1 MAFGADPDC
10 CLLTQSGGAATN
22 KRIGPPA
29 VSGRSNFASWDL
41 RCPACPFPN
50 LRPPQGKALVLRRE
64 SCCPSSLASQ
74 QISCSRASNSGVE
87 KNSPSVILKP
97 SHSFLMVTVPGF
109 WLSPLRILLESIPK
123 LTMNANK
130 LTPDN
135 NSAGK
140 LKQGHIVDS
149 FLFVSNQEFTETV
162 EKRVSNLN
170 NPSASAKVG
179 VAF

>member
-1 MAFGADPDC
+1 MAFGADPDY

-29 VSGRSNFASWDL
+29 VSGRSNFASWDP

-87 KNSPSVILKP
+87 KNSPSVISKP

-109 WLSPLRILLESIPK
+109 WLSPLRILLMVAWGTAEILLRPLGVMPRS
-123 LTMNANK
+123 LH
-130 LTPDN
+130 
-135 NSAGK
+135 NSRIRFSDTS
-140 LKQGHIVDS
+140 L
-149 FLFVSNQEFTETV
+149 
-162 EKRVSNLN
+162 NLEI
-170 NPSASAKVG
+170 AI
-179 VAF
+179 